1 MNNVTYGLIKMK
13 NREAWSVFMFFRN
26 LSLLS
31 FLSLWLVMP
40 CMLMVPG
47 YASAAEAVS
56 LDTCIIDNNPA
67 KTTVKIVLP
76 PSVSVP
82 PGRKPDSNTPFYTG
96 HRITINYQCKNSA
109 GTALV
114 TLIRLGDYG
123 PLLNALKD
131 AGLQLKLSIQ
141 DSSSGA
147 LLSWDPGG
155 SSSLVLLGAS
165 YTGNTGPRT
174 VIITPLLYIKE
185 KKPAGFVAIP
195 GLTAFKL
202 TPNSNSNKGFFIET
216 SATRIQYVPDCFVKT
231 TLGVNS
237 IDFGPVIK
245 TDVDGKFTR
254 NRSFDVQARTNDDSS
269 CFTGNLTSP
278 YTAHDQN
285 NTSFGTFYLELP
297 LKVSFILNSGGV
309 LSADKQSIIL
319 NNENN
324 EDNGL
329 QLKIS
334 DTDNNFVTFGDIS
347 QVENHPANKLGEFN
361 NGRFTV
367 SKTYTAILSPTGK
380 QVKTGKYNAQVTVK
394 VSYY

>member
-47 YASAAEAVS
+47 YASAAV
-56 LDTCIIDNNPA
+56 DTCLIDNNPA
-67 KTTVKIVLP
+67 KTTLKIVLP

-82 PGRKPDSNTPFYTG
+82 PGLKPDSDTPFYTG
-96 HRITINYQCKNSA
+96 HRITINYQCGNNTNRA
-109 GTALV
+109 GQV
-114 TLIRLGDYG
+114 TLRLLGDYN
-123 PLLNALKD
+123 PLSDALKD

-141 DSSSGA
+141 DDSSN
-147 LLSWDPGG
+147 
-155 SSSLVLLGAS
+155 SLTWEPNIRSNTLVSFGAS

-174 VIITPLLYIKE
+174 VVITPLLYIKE

-195 GLTAFKL
+195 GLTAFRL
-202 TPNSNSNKGFFIET
+202 TPSIFNSSNGFFIET
-216 SATRIQYVPDCFVKT
+216 SAARIQYIPDCFVKT
-231 TLGVNS
+231 TLGVNN

-245 TDVDGKFTR
+245 TDVDSEFTR
-254 NRSFDVQARTNDDSS
+254 NRSFNVQARTNDDSS
-269 CFTGNLTSP
+269 CVAGKLKDP
-278 YTAHDQN
+278 YIARN
-285 NTSFGTFYLELP
+285 SGRPIGTFYLELP

-347 QVENHPANKLGEFN
+347 QAENHPANKLGEFN
-361 NGRFTV
+361 NGIFTV